1 MSRIGRLPIAVPAGV
16 TVTIDENNLVT
27 VKGPK
32 GTLTQQ
38 VNKNITVKQEGA
50 EILVTRPDD
59 KKENRAMHGLYRAL
73 IANMVKGTTEGFAV
87 TLEMVG
93 TGYRAAAE
101 DNGKK
106 LNINIGFSHPVII
119 DAPENITFETPV
131 QTKMVIKG
139 IDKQQVGNLAA
150 DIRAIRKPEPYLGK
164 GIKYENEVIRRK
176 EGKSGKK

>member
-32 GTLTQQ
+32 GTLTQL
-38 VNKNITVKQEGA
+38 VNKDITVAQEGA
-50 EILVTRPDD
+50 EIKVTRPSD
-59 KKENRAMHGLYRAL
+59 KKEHRAMHGLYRAL
-73 IANMVKGTTEGFAV
+73 IANMVKGVTEGFAV

-119 DAPENITFETPV
+119 DAPENITFETPA

>member
-73 IANMVKGTTEGFAV
+73 IANMVKGVTEGFAV

-101 DNGKK
+101 ENGKK